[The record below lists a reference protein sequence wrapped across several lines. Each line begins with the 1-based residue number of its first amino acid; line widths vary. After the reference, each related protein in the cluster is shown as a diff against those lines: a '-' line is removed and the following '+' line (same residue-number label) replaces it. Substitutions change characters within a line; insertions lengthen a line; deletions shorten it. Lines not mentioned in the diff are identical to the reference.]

1 MVPDA
6 NCAHDA
12 IVAQDAIG
20 QDTIGHGLSD
30 SAGEMNVFTDKI
42 NDLTVEDEAREGLV
56 PGPRPTRRL
65 SDKILVAF
73 HQACDTAE
81 LDVADQLLRVLEFMT
96 NRKPTYG
103 DGNRRRN
110 MESLVA
116 AYERLWHLR
125 HPRR

>member
-1 MVPDA
+1 MME
-6 NCAHDA
+6 HRK
-12 IVAQDAIG
+12 
-20 QDTIGHGLSD
+20 GLAT
-30 SAGEMNVFTDKI
+30 SASEMSVFTEKI
-42 NDLTVEDEAREGLV
+42 SGTAVEDEVREGPA
-56 PGPRPTRRL
+56 PGLRPTRRL

-81 LDVADQLLRVLEFMT
+81 LEVAEQLLRVLEFMM
-96 NRKPTYG
+96 NRRPTYG

-125 HPRR
+125 HPAR